1 MACRVHDAHRVYV
14 HRPWLDT
21 RREQHVTLHRRR
33 YDDAKQRRSRT
44 FESRD
49 QDLGGERG
57 AQSLLFGMGS
67 RFTAV
72 AAEHPVFRGLA
83 PRRAR
88 RGQRAETAEG
98 RAGDGQSWSGV
109 RTTRSTIPLNGNEIK
124 PVPDEATGAP
134 TCMGYDPGMLTR
146 FRQTAACTVLPL
158 VLALSCATGNPQS
171 NRPGATAATPPV
183 QANTASRDIRVR
195 DVTPEY
201 GNIDTDFNQDGIVE
215 LGIRPWETFAV
226 SAGDKRVTIR
236 FAST

>member
-1 MACRVHDAHRVYV
+1 M
-14 HRPWLDT
+14 
-21 RREQHVTLHRRR
+21 
-33 YDDAKQRRSRT
+33 
-44 FESRD
+44 
-49 QDLGGERG
+49 
-57 AQSLLFGMGS
+57 
-67 RFTAV
+67 
-72 AAEHPVFRGLA
+72 
-83 PRRAR
+83 
-88 RGQRAETAEG
+88 
-98 RAGDGQSWSGV
+98 
-109 RTTRSTIPLNGNEIK
+109 
-124 PVPDEATGAP
+124 PDEATGAP

-183 QANTASRDIRVR
+183 HANTASRDIRVR

-236 FAST
+236 FASTYSDVPEGAWVAFMTEDGTLRLARNLENAARTLGVEPGDTIRVHRLITE